1 MDCGMR
7 CYGKKVGFVVDYV
20 VICVCSVASC
30 NPCYLILYYLKV
42 VKVCGGYDWCPCG
55 AGIFKD
61 GSCDGLVGVDECV
74 FMFTPGCTS
83 ECFVY
88 FYCLVCFGFC
98 ILYMFGKGEFWVE
111 GEA

>member
-42 VKVCGGYDWCPCG
+42 VKVSGGYDWCPCG

-74 FMFTPGCTS
+74 FMFTLTNLITNLFNIIFALRIKLQC
-83 ECFVY
+83 
-88 FYCLVCFGFC
+88 
-98 ILYMFGKGEFWVE
+98 
-111 GEA
+111 